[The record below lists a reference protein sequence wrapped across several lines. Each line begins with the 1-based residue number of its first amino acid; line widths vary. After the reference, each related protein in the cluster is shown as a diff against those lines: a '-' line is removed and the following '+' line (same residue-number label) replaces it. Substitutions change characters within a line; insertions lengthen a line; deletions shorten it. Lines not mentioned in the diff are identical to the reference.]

1 MIIDSSVMMAIVLAE
16 PEASVFLQA
25 MQQAE
30 SLRIAAPTV
39 VELKISAERRRG
51 QDAVALIDELLADLL
66 VEVVPCDKALAEE
79 AVLAWPRFG
88 KGNHEAAL
96 NFGDTFSYALA
107 KLTREPLLFKGQ
119 DFSATDIP
127 NALEH

>member
-1 MIIDSSVMMAIVLAE
+1 MMAIVLAE

-39 VELKISAERRRG
+39 AELKISAERRRG
-51 QDAVALIDELLADLL
+51 EDAVALIDELLADLL
-66 VEVVPCDKALAEE
+66 VDVVPCDEALADE
-79 AVLAWPRFG
+79 AVLAWRRFG
-88 KGNHEAAL
+88 KGNHKAAL

-107 KLTREPLLFKGQ
+107 KLTSEPLLFKGD

-127 NALEH
+127 NALEQ

>member
-1 MIIDSSVMMAIVLAE
+1 MIIDSSAMMAIVLAE
-16 PEASVFLQA
+16 PEASVFLQV

-30 SLRIAAPTV
+30 SLQIAAPTV

-51 QDAVALIDELLADLL
+51 ENAVALIDELLADLL
-66 VEVVPCDKALAEE
+66 VDVVPCDEALADE
-79 AVLAWPRFG
+79 AVLAWRRFG
-88 KGNHEAAL
+88 KGNHKAAL

-107 KLTREPLLFKGQ
+107 KLTSEPLLFKGD

-127 NALEH
+127 NALEQ

>member
-30 SLRIAAPTV
+30 SLQIAAPTV

-51 QDAVALIDELLADLL
+51 ENAVALIDELLADLL
-66 VEVVPCDKALAEE
+66 VDVVPCDEALADE
-79 AVLAWPRFG
+79 AVLAWRRFG
-88 KGNHEAAL
+88 KGNHKAAL

>member
-1 MIIDSSVMMAIVLAE
+1 MIVD
-16 PEASVFLQA
+16 
-25 MQQAE
+25 
-30 SLRIAAPTV
+30 
-39 VELKISAERRRG
+39 
-51 QDAVALIDELLADLL
+51 
-66 VEVVPCDKALAEE
+66 E
-79 AVLAWPRFG
+79 AVLAWRRFG

>member
-1 MIIDSSVMMAIVLAE
+1 MMAIVLAE
-16 PEASVFLQA
+16 PEASVFLQV

-30 SLRIAAPTV
+30 SLQIAAPTV

-51 QDAVALIDELLADLL
+51 ENAVALIDELLADLL
-66 VEVVPCDKALAEE
+66 VDVVPCDEALADE
-79 AVLAWPRFG
+79 AVLAWRRFG
-88 KGNHEAAL
+88 KGNHKAAL

-107 KLTREPLLFKGQ
+107 KLTSEPLLFKGD

-127 NALEH
+127 NALEQ

>member
-1 MIIDSSVMMAIVLAE
+1 MIIDSSAMMAIVLAE

-51 QDAVALIDELLADLL
+51 EDAVTLIDEILADLL
-66 VEVVPCDKALAEE
+66 VDVVPCDEALTQE
-79 AVLAWPRFG
+79 AVLAWRRFG

-107 KLTREPLLFKGQ
+107 KLTSEPLLFKGD

>member
-25 MQQAE
+25 MQQTE

-66 VEVVPCDKALAEE
+66 VDVVPCDEALADE
-79 AVLAWPRFG
+79 AVLAWRRFG
-88 KGNHEAAL
+88 KGNHKAAL